1 MGLPEL
7 DVHSA
12 RIGGAT
18 ESSRRGA
25 KRENVKRVGEWKSY
39 VVDQYIR
46 PERPWQEVVD
56 VFL

>member
-1 MGLPEL
+1 M
-7 DVHSA
+7 HSA
-12 RIGGAT
+12 RIGGAL

-25 KRENVKRVGEWKSY
+25 KRENVKRVGGWKSY